1 MGFEDNAETEA
12 IFERYI
18 ELAKKDSLVD
28 ISQSHLPMDEL
39 ALEIYA
45 EMVVKKECCEELAGG
60 AAEGDVAGRYV

>member
-45 EMVVKKECCEELAGG
+45 EMIWKQGC
-60 AAEGDVAGRYV
+60 